1 MVIVEWVG
9 PLGGRVIRQ
18 IHAQEIT
25 MEHGGG
31 CEDKLRHVISIG
43 EATCLF
49 NEQAQQHI
57 AAVTVATSLARRE
70 IGGLVR
76 KLREKVSGLGN
87 SIVGSGLPEIGVHL
101 PALFLSI
108 IRDTRGMRQ
117 QLKEVDGTRYG
128 CLLQSQENEHRGI
141 EGE

>member
-1 MVIVEWVG
+1 MLIMEWIA
-9 PLGGRVIRQ
+9 PLGDLVIRQ

-49 NEQAQQHI
+49 NQQAQQHI

-76 KLREKVSGLGN
+76 KLREKVSGLGD
-87 SIVGSGLPEIGVHL
+87 SIVGSGLPDIGVNL
-101 PALFLSI
+101 PTLLSSI
-108 IRDTRGMRQ
+108 IRDPRGLRQ
-117 QLKEVDGTRYG
+117 QLKNAHGTR
-128 CLLQSQENEHRGI
+128 E
-141 EGE
+141 